1 MANFSLKITQRL
13 SPVNNS
19 TITKDAF
26 NFLKALAKNNNKEW
40 FQENKTT
47 FKAHEADVKSFYE
60 NIQERLNAHDE
71 IEKMKMFR
79 IYRDVRFSKDKT
91 PYKTHFAGSFS
102 RLGAHLRGGYYLRIK
117 PGETFVAVGFWEPNK
132 EDLFRI
138 RKELEMDAS
147 DFRGVINKKS
157 FKEIW
162 GELEGDGVKT
172 APKGFDKEHQNIDLI
187 KKKQFIF
194 VRNFTDKEVLSSN
207 FIEEVD
213 KSYKAIRPFF
223 DLMSDILTTN
233 LNGES
238 ILD

>member
-1 MANFSLKITQRL
+1 MS
-13 SPVNNS
+13 NS
-19 TITKDAF
+19 TISKGAID
-26 NFLKALAKNNNKEW
+26 FLKELSKNNNKEW
-40 FQENKTT
+40 FHEHKTT
-47 FKAHEADVKSFYE
+47 FKAHEADVKSFFE
-60 NIQERLNAHDE
+60 NIQEHLNQHDE

-91 PYKTHFAGSFS
+91 PYKTHLAASFS
-102 RLGAHLRGGYYLRIK
+102 RLGAHLRGGYYIHIK
-117 PGETFVAVGFWEPNK
+117 PGESFLATGFWEPNK

-147 DFRGVINKKS
+147 DFRNVINEPS
-157 FKEIW
+157 FKKTW
-162 GELEGDGVKT
+162 GDLVGEGVKT
-172 APKGFDKEHQNIDLI
+172 APKGFSKEHPDIDLI

-194 VRNFTDKEVLSSN
+194 VKNFTDKEVLSSS
-207 FIEEVD
+207 FLSEVD
-213 KSYKAIRPFF
+213 NAFKAIRPYF

>member
-1 MANFSLKITQRL
+1 M
-13 SPVNNS
+13 NNS
-19 TITKDAF
+19 IITKDAF
-26 NFLKALAKNNNKEW
+26 NFLKELAKNNNKEW
-40 FQENKTT
+40 FQENKAI
-47 FKAHEADVKSFYE
+47 FKAHEADVKSFYA
-60 NIQERLNAHDE
+60 NVQEHLNEHDE

-117 PGETFVAVGFWEPNK
+117 PGESFVATGFWDPNK

-138 RKELEMDAS
+138 RKEFEQDAS
-147 DFRGVINKKS
+147 DLRKILNDKS
-157 FKEIW
+157 FKKIW

-172 APKGFDKEHQNIDLI
+172 APKGFDKEHPNIDLI
-187 KKKQFIF
+187 KKKQFVF
-194 VRNFTDKEVLSSN
+194 VKNFSDKEVLSN
-207 FIEEVD
+207 TFIKEVD
-213 KSYKAIRPFF
+213 TSFRAIRPYF

-238 ILD
+238 LLD